1 MRRFSVSLLMLTV
14 LLLGT
19 VSLAA
24 HPRVIAQE
32 ASPEAGEVMP
42 EDISYEPVTFALGAE
57 LASPADLFVVRI
69 GLEPGAGFPIEAG
82 DPTVGVLLVESGILT
97 VEVAGPVTVSRGASL
112 NEAMATAE
120 TTEDLSALLETAALG
135 EVVVLEAGDAVYIP
149 GNVNGEIR
157 NEERVR
163 AEGLAFL
170 VAPLEAMMTETTPPE
185 ATPAP

>member
-1 MRRFSVSLLMLTV
+1 MRRFSLPLSIFVV
-14 LLLGT
+14 LLLG
-19 VSLAA
+19 VVAIVA
-24 HPRVIAQE
+24 QPRAFAQE

-42 EDISYEPVTFALGAE
+42 EDISYEPVTFALGAD

-69 GLEPGAGFPIEAG
+69 GLEPGAGFPIDAS
-82 DPTVGVLLVESGILT
+82 DPTVGVLLVENGTIT
-97 VEVAGPVTVSRGASL
+97 VEVQGPVTVTRGEGL
-112 NEAMATAE
+112 MEAIGAAE
-120 TTEDLSALLETAALG
+120 TTEDMSGVLETIALG
-135 EVVVLEAGDAVYIP
+135 EVVKLEAGDAAYIP

-170 VAPLEAMMTETTPPE
+170 VGPPEAMMTEAATPE